1 MALIQIKTSLANS
14 APTTLEIGEPAYSY
28 SSNTL
33 FIGTANGDGYI
44 MIGGQAYL
52 DKINSAYAAANA
64 SSNLTNIV
72 GGFF

>member
-28 SSNTL
+28 NSNTL